1 MQTHTEENYLKTI
14 FNLVSQ
20 TTGKVSVTSLA
31 SALGNNPASVIDML
45 RRMTDKRLI
54 RYDKVK
60 GVRLTESGLKTAL
73 ETIRKHRL
81 WEMFLQEKL
90 GYGWEEVHEIAEEL
104 EHVRGI
110 NLADRLDKF
119 LGYPEFD
126 PHGEVIPKADGKI
139 TRLSEKALN
148 VTETGRDYKVVSVKD
163 TSRSFL
169 KYLEKLNIS
178 IGTIIRV
185 LEKIDFDGSL
195 IISVGGVKNTISN
208 KLASNILI
216 EMD

>member
-14 FNLVSQ
+14 YNLVSQ
-20 TTGKVSVTSLA
+20 NTGKVSVTSLA

-45 RRMTDKRLI
+45 RRMADKRLI

-110 NLADRLDKF
+110 NLADRLDQF

-139 TRLSEKALN
+139 THLSEKALN

-178 IGTIIRV
+178 IGTNIRV
-185 LEKIDFDGSL
+185 LEKIDFDDSL
-195 IISVGGVKNTISN
+195 IISVGGVKSTISN

-216 EMD
+216 GMD

>member
-1 MQTHTEENYLKTI
+1 MQTHTEENYLKSI
-14 FNLVSQ
+14 YNLASLN
-20 TTGKVSVTSLA
+20 TGKVSVTGLA
-31 SALGNNPASVIDML
+31 AALGNNPASVIDML
-45 RRMTDKRLI
+45 KRMVDKRLI

-60 GVRLTESGLKTAL
+60 GVRLTESGVKSAL

-90 GYGWEEVHEIAEEL
+90 GYGWDEVHEIAEEL

-126 PHGEVIPKADGKI
+126 PHGEVIPKADGKF
-139 TRLSEKALN
+139 THLDEKALN
-148 VTETGRDYKVVSVKD
+148 ETETGRDYKVVSVKD

-185 LEKIDFDGSL
+185 LEKIDFDDSL
-195 IISVGGVKNTISN
+195 IISVKGVKNTISS

-216 EMD
+216 GTN